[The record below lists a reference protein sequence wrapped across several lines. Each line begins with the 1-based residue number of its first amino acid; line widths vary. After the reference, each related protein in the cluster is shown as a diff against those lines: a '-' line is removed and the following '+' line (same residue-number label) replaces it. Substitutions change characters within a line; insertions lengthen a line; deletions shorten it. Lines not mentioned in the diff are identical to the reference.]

1 MNPLKSSK
9 QSSETSDTGSTD
21 CTGTTGE
28 TGMTGETGNTGSTG
42 ETGMTG
48 ETGNTG
54 STGETG
60 MTGETGE
67 TGSTGSTGETP
78 ETAKIDIEDIEFMSI
93 FSKFVK
99 MTEIFNDYNKMKCDL
114 SRIKTEIGMENFFY
128 EGCTCDLIESSYC
141 GYCFN
146 PQETREFCK
155 ELKQKKQEL
164 LNKYPFLEISTS
176 KKLRACSFLKEQVS
190 IENAIVAF
198 LLCPDYKIVW
208 EKHNQKYDFHPEVY
222 NIIKYFVKNQ
232 LTWNVRS
239 YDVFGDLR
247 SHDVLR
253 DRYLICY
260 QWFNIWER
268 VRLIRSYSI
277 EALQVV
283 RVA

>member
-1 MNPLKSSK
+1 MNPPQTSEK
-9 QSSETSDTGSTD
+9 SSETSNTGSTY

-28 TGMTGETGNTGSTG
+28 TGSTGSTGETGNTGTTG
-42 ETGMTG
+42 E
-48 ETGNTG
+48 TG

-60 MTGETGE
+60 ASGCTESTGPTGE

-78 ETAKIDIEDIEFMSI
+78 QSTKIVITFLDIYRL
-93 FSKFVK
+93 FVL
-99 MTEIFNDYNKMKCDL
+99 MTEIFNLYQQKKCDL
-114 SRIKTEIGMENFFY
+114 SRIKTEIRMKNLFY
-128 EGCTCDLIESSYC
+128 AECTCDLIGTTNC

-146 PQETREFCK
+146 PQQTRELCK
-155 ELKQKKQEL
+155 ELEKSKKEL
-164 LNKYPFLEISTS
+164 LNQYPFLEISTS
-176 KKLRACSFLKEQVS
+176 KKLRACSFLKGKEKVS

-208 EKHNQKYDFHPEVY
+208 RKYHKKNDFDPEVY
-222 NIIKYFVKNQ
+222 NIIEYFDQNQ
-232 LTWNVRS
+232 LTWDVRS

-247 SHDVLR
+247 SHNVLR

>member
-1 MNPLKSSK
+1 MNPQ
-9 QSSETSDTGSTD
+9 QSSEKSSDTSNTGSTY

-28 TGMTGETGNTGSTG
+28 TGS
-42 ETGMTG
+42 
-48 ETGNTG
+48 
-54 STGETG
+54 
-60 MTGETGE
+60 TGETGE
-67 TGSTGSTGETP
+67 TGSTGETGETGSTGETGEIP
-78 ETAKIDIEDIEFMSI
+78 ESSKITITFLDIYELFEQ
-93 FSKFVK
+93 KVN
-99 MTEIFNDYNKMKCDL
+99 IFNDYHKTKCDL

-176 KKLRACSFLKEQVS
+176 KKLRACSFLKLRACSFLKEQVS
-190 IENAIVAF
+190 IKNAIVAF

-208 EKHNQKYDFHPEVY
+208 AKAKAKAKHNQKYYFHPEVFK
-222 NIIKYFVKNQ
+222 IIDDFDNNQ
-232 LTWNVRS
+232 SSWDVRS

-247 SHDVLR
+247 SHNVLR

-260 QWFNIWER
+260 QWFNVWER